1 MSRQSYT
8 APRFRYGDYL
18 QWHDGLRWELI
29 DGEAIMMS
37 PAPTRMHQQLLIK
50 LARQIDEFLDN
61 APCQVYVAPF
71 DVRLPKGDEADA
83 EIDTVVQP
91 DISVIC
97 DSRKLD
103 DAGCR
108 GAPDWI
114 IEILSPSSVSMD
126 QVRKAKIYARHG
138 VKEYWIVDPR
148 RQTVAVH
155 RQIEGDRYTSIEQR
169 PAQGHTEAAALSGLR
184 IDWSRVFGG

>member
-8 APRFRYGDYL
+8 APRFCYGDYL

-37 PAPTRMHQQLLIK
+37 PAPTRMHQWVAGK
-50 LARQIDEFLDN
+50 LFRQIDEFLDN
-61 APCQVYVAPF
+61 APCQVYMAPF

-138 VKEYWIVDPR
+138 VKEYWIVDPKER
-148 RQTVAVH
+148 TVAIH

-169 PAQGHTEAAALSGLR
+169 PARGHTEAAVLPDLR
-184 IDWSRVFGG
+184 IDWSPVFGD